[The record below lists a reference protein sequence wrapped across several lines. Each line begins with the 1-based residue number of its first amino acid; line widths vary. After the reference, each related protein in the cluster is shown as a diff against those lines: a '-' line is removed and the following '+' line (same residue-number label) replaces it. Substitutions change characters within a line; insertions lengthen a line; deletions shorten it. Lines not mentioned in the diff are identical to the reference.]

1 MYRLK
6 KLSLSALIVITASML
21 FGQEETGGGKLGSVG
36 LKFLN
41 INVDA
46 RDAALGG
53 SASLT
58 SGASSVFV
66 NPAGL
71 ASSTGMALSAGT
83 FSWLVDSKVTHAS
96 FAMPLM
102 GGTVG
107 LFYYTLDYGEL
118 NATGWIANEDGTTN
132 FDPYNSTFKANDV
145 AMGAAFA
152 KQLSD
157 KFSIGGAAKMVSE
170 NIDDYSISALAY
182 DVGFQFA
189 TGYKNMNLGASISN
203 FGSDVQDADEAYD
216 EFALPMNFDFGMT
229 GQVFGDDVMG
239 LVGGLNMAKFSDLG
253 TEITLGGEFT
263 VMGLAKLRGSY
274 NLAENHTS
282 PLGLGAGIN
291 VAGFSLDLCMTSFS
305 DFDSVMRISI
315 GYSL

>member
-1 MYRLK
+1 
-6 KLSLSALIVITASML
+6 
-21 FGQEETGGGKLGSVG
+21 
-36 LKFLN
+36 
-41 INVDA
+41 
-46 RDAALGG
+46 
-53 SASLT
+53 
-58 SGASSVFV
+58 V

-170 NIDDYSISALAY
+170 NIDDYSVSALAY
-182 DVGFQFA
+182 DMGFQFA
-189 TGYKNMNLGASISN
+189 TGYKNIQMGASISN
-203 FGSDVQDADEAYD
+203 FGADVKDADDAYD
-216 EFALPMNFDFGMT
+216 EFALPMNFDFGVT
-229 GQVFGDDVMG
+229 GQVFGDDAMG
-239 LVGGLNMAKFSDLG
+239 LIGGLNMAKFSDLG

-282 PLGLGAGIN
+282 PLGLGAGIS
-291 VAGFSLDLCMTSFS
+291 VAGLNLDLCMTSFS
-305 DFDSVMRISI
+305 DFNSVMRISI

>member
-1 MYRLK
+1 MYRMK
-6 KLSLSALIVITASML
+6 KLSLFALVAFTASML

-53 SASLT
+53 SASLI

-107 LFYYTLDYGEL
+107 LFYYALDYGDL
-118 NATGWIANEDGTTN
+118 NATSWSANSDGTTN

-170 NIDDYSISALAY
+170 NIDDYSVSALAY

-216 EFALPMNFDFGMT
+216 EFALPMNFDFGLT
-229 GQVFGDDVMG
+229 GQVFGDDAMG

-282 PLGLGAGIN
+282 PLGLGAGIS
-291 VAGFSLDLCMTSFS
+291 VAGLNLDLCMTSFS

>member
-1 MYRLK
+1 MYRFK

-53 SASLT
+53 SASLA

-71 ASSTGMALSAGT
+71 ASATGISVSAGT
-83 FSWLVDSKVTHAS
+83 FSWLVESNVTHAS
-96 FAMPLM
+96 FALPLM
-102 GGTVG
+102 GGAVG
-107 LFYYTLDYGEL
+107 LFYYALDYGDL
-118 NATGWIANEDGTTN
+118 NLTTWSSVSDGGVTFDANS
-132 FDPYNSTFKANDV
+132 STFAANDAV
-145 AMGAAFA
+145 MGAAYGR
-152 KQLSD
+152 QLSD
-157 KFSIGGAAKMVSE
+157 KFSIGAAAKMVSE
-170 NIDDYSISALAY
+170 NIDDYSITALAY
-182 DVGFQFA
+182 DVGFQFT
-189 TGYKNMNLGASISN
+189 TGYKNINLGASISN

-216 EFALPMNFDFGMT
+216 EFALPMNFDFGVT
-229 GQVFGDDVMG
+229 GQVFGDDAMG

-291 VAGFSLDLCMTSFS
+291 FAGLSLDLCMTSFS

>member
-1 MYRLK
+1 MK
-6 KLSLSALIVITASML
+6 KLSLFALVAFTASML

-53 SASLT
+53 SASLI

-107 LFYYTLDYGEL
+107 LFYYALDYGDL
-118 NATGWIANEDGTTN
+118 NATSWSANSDGTTN

-170 NIDDYSISALAY
+170 NIDDYSVSALAY

-216 EFALPMNFDFGMT
+216 EFALPMNFDFGLT
-229 GQVFGDDVMG
+229 GQVFGDDAMG

-282 PLGLGAGIN
+282 PLGLGAGIS
-291 VAGFSLDLCMTSFS
+291 VAGLNLDLCMTSFS

>member
-1 MYRLK
+1 MYRFK
-6 KLSLSALIVITASML
+6 KLSISALIVVTASML

-53 SASLT
+53 SASLV

-71 ASSTGMALSAGT
+71 ASATGMAVSAGT
-83 FSWLVDSKVTHAS
+83 FSWLVESTVTHAS

-118 NATGWIANEDGTTN
+118 NATGWSANADGTTN

-216 EFALPMNFDFGMT
+216 EFALPMNFDFGVT
-229 GQVFGDDVMG
+229 GQVYGDDAMG

>member
-6 KLSLSALIVITASML
+6 KLSLSALIVIMASML

-53 SASLT
+53 SASLVG
-58 SGASSVFV
+58 GASSVFV

-71 ASSTGMALSAGT
+71 ASATGLTISVGT
-83 FSWLVDSKVTHAS
+83 FAWLVESNVTHAS

-107 LFYYTLDYGEL
+107 LFYYALDYGDL
-118 NATGWIANEDGTTN
+118 NRTTWSSGANGGVT
-132 FDPYNSTFKANDV
+132 FDANSSTFTAIDAV
-145 AMGAAFA
+145 MGAAFG

-189 TGYKNMNLGASISN
+189 TGYKNIQMGASISN
-203 FGSDVQDADEAYD
+203 FGADVQDADGVYD
-216 EFALPMNFDFGMT
+216 EFALPMNFDFGVT
-229 GQVFGDDVMG
+229 GQVFGDDAMG
-239 LVGGLNMAKFSDLG
+239 LIGGLNMAKFSDLG

>member
-1 MYRLK
+1 MYRFK
-6 KLSLSALIVITASML
+6 KILISALIVVMASML

-107 LFYYTLDYGEL
+107 LFYCTLDYGEL
-118 NATGWIANEDGTTN
+118 NATSWSANADGTTN
-132 FDPYNSTFKANDV
+132 FDPYNSTFKASDV

-170 NIDDYSISALAY
+170 NIDDYSVSALAY
-182 DVGFQFA
+182 DMGFQFA
-189 TGYKNMNLGASISN
+189 TGYKNIQMGASISN
-203 FGSDVQDADEAYD
+203 FGADVKDADDAYD
-216 EFALPMNFDFGMT
+216 EFALPMNFDFGVT
-229 GQVFGDDVMG
+229 GQVFGDDAMG
-239 LVGGLNMAKFSDLG
+239 LIGGLNMAKFSDLG

-282 PLGLGAGIN
+282 PLGLGAGIS
-291 VAGFSLDLCMTSFS
+291 VAGLSLDLCMTSFS